1 MRSGTENRKK
11 EAGTLGGC
19 EGVHGVDWVTGQR
32 TGKRRRAPAGAV
44 RGQRTL
50 GDRVPRILI
59 TTFFLSWSTAT

>member
-1 MRSGTENRKK
+1 MRGGTENRKK

-19 EGVHGVDWVTGQR
+19 EGVHGVGWVT
-32 TGKRRRAPAGAV
+32 
-44 RGQRTL
+44 GQRTL